1 MSSSSTATL
10 FYYQGIHAH
19 YVPNGDGTRDFVLQK
34 MPKAEEFK
42 AAAAAGTPVQHNFEW
57 RVVIPSSKLA
67 EGHDVGTWVHWTF
80 VIDGETGHSEIFRFG
95 QNVAEGGVPPLSRIA
110 LSAVPTEEYMLF
122 GNAIIEGSIPGTVAF
137 APFNGQL
144 TDLRI
149 WDRTLDCRES
159 AVADYW

>member
-1 MSSSSTATL
+1 MQSMSSSSTATL

-34 MPKAEEFK
+34 MPKTEEFK

-95 QNVAEGGVPPLSRIA
+95 QNVAEGGGPPLSRIA
-110 LSAVPTEEYMLF
+110 LSACRRRSTCCLVTLSSRGQY
-122 GNAIIEGSIPGTVAF
+122 PGLWRSRPLMA
-137 APFNGQL
+137 
-144 TDLRI
+144 
-149 WDRTLDCRES
+149 S
-159 AVADYW
+159 